1 MVNNEPTTQAIA
13 VSLGIEVMK
22 GHRSRTCEVAVIL
35 VLGWESERGPRGPG
49 WLISLRQRLALR
61 DRPPSADSGTR
72 ESAWSPRRCAVCG
85 LHARCAARR
94 GAGRRGA
101 GGTAC
106 MVVRGSPIVDALNY
120 NLSEIRRWRFPILR
134 GPCHISAE
142 TACYTRKRGP
152 CLRHGTSDTSS
163 PTNGVVLQIRWHADE
178 ASGPLRTG
186 HCGCTWLG
194 ASLGRHE

>member
-1 MVNNEPTTQAIA
+1 MTARENVIHVNETQTVRGA
-13 VSLGIEVMK
+13 
-22 GHRSRTCEVAVIL
+22 RSPRSGLANKPKAKAGSPRPSPVRRLRHSRVGVVPAPLCRVRLTC
-35 VLGWESERGPRGPG
+35 
-49 WLISLRQRLALR
+49 ALR
-61 DRPPSADSGTR
+61 CAPGGRAPRP
-72 ESAWSPRRCAVCG
+72 
-85 LHARCAARR
+85 
-94 GAGRRGA
+94 RGA

-163 PTNGVVLQIRWHADE
+163 PTNGVVLQSRWHADE

>member
-1 MVNNEPTTQAIA
+1 MNWLLILGAYSIISSVLIIQVNVVRSGGVPTVRGDGARKRYSRYNETVRGA
-13 VSLGIEVMK
+13 
-22 GHRSRTCEVAVIL
+22 RSPRSGLANKPKAKAGSPRPSPVRRLRHSRVACV
-35 VLGWESERGPRGPG
+35 WRG
-49 WLISLRQRLALR
+49 
-61 DRPPSADSGTR
+61 
-72 ESAWSPRRCAVCG
+72 PRRCAAYV
-85 LHARCAARR
+85 RSPAA
-94 GAGRRGA
+94 AGR
-101 GGTAC
+101 GGIGFIHQT
-106 MVVRGSPIVDALNY
+106 RSIY
-120 NLSEIRRWRFPILR
+120 QIRRWRWRFPILR
-134 GPCHISAE
+134 GPCHISAD